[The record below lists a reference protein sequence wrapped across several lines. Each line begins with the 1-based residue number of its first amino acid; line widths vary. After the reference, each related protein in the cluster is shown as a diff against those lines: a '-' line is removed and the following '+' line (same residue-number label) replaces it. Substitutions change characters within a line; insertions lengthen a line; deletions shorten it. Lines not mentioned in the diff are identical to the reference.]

1 MKINGK
7 VGVKEFK
14 DAIAQARGDVWLE
27 SVNGDK
33 YNLKSYLCQYIAIGE
48 ILSNHAND
56 LELFCSLP
64 QDEPLFLKLFEE
76 GLLST

>member
-1 MKINGK
+1 MKIHGK
-7 VGVKEFK
+7 VGVQEFK
-14 DAIAQARGDVWLE
+14 EAISQAKGDVWLE
-27 SVNGDK
+27 SIHGDR
-33 YNLKSYLCQYIAIGE
+33 YNLKSYLCQYVAIGE
-48 ILSNHAND
+48 ILNNCRND

>member
-1 MKINGK
+1 MKISSK

-14 DAIAQARGDVWLE
+14 AAIDQARGDVWLE
-27 SVNGDK
+27 SINGDK
-33 YNLKSYLCQYIAIGE
+33 YNLKSYLCRYIAIGE

-56 LELFCSLP
+56 LELFCALP
-64 QDEPLFLKLFEE
+64 QDEPLFLRLFEE